1 MQPDNPSEWNLRYL
15 LSEAIRTGAKLSLD
29 SNGEIL
35 VQLSNG
41 RWQLLT
47 EQSANREV
55 SDGKRRGYNG
65 KQPRT
70 SDGVKHPCM
79 VTTADGRTYDFVQKT
94 RTNAVARLDRSSLI
108 GKLQPSNDMNPD
120 A

>member
-1 MQPDNPSEWNLRYL
+1 MQPQDASQWNLRYL
-15 LSEAIRTGAKLSLD
+15 LSEAIRNGSKLSLD

-41 RWQLLT
+41 GWQLLT
-47 EQSANREV
+47 EQSHNREV

-65 KQPRT
+65 RQPRT
-70 SDGVKHPCM
+70 SDGIKHPCT
-79 VTTADGRTYDFVQKT
+79 VTRADGTTYDFTTKSRKPTTAYVAPLIS
-94 RTNAVARLDRSSLI
+94 RMDPTNDY
-108 GKLQPSNDMNPD
+108 NPD